1 MNINEYKSGPFTKQH
16 GYKSFSPNPINRE
29 WRINNPEINTL
40 LEEANLRLGELN
52 AFSTFVPDVDVFIRM
67 HIVKEATQS
76 SRIEGTRTRMDE
88 AVLEAKDISPELK
101 DDWQEVQN
109 YIEAM
114 SHSIKNLEKLPLSSR
129 VIKEAHKILLKGVR
143 RKNKLPGQF
152 RTSQNWIGGA
162 TINDAVFVPPHHTL
176 VPDCISD
183 FEKFL
188 NNAEIQVPHLIRI
201 GIAHY
206 QFEAIHP
213 FLDGNGRIGR
223 LLITL
228 YLITQKV

>member
-1 MNINEYKSGPFTKQH
+1 MNIREYKSGAFTKQH

-29 WRINNPEINTL
+29 WGINIPEINTL

-67 HIVKEATQS
+67 HIAKEATQS

-114 SHSIKNLEKLPLSSR
+114 NHSIKNLEKLPLSSR
-129 VIKEAHKILLKGVR
+129 LIKEAHKILLKGVKG
-143 RKNKLPGQF
+143 KNKLPGEF
-152 RTSQNWIGGA
+152 RTSQLPLP
-162 TINDAVFVPPHHTL
+162 IN
-176 VPDCISD
+176 
-183 FEKFL
+183 
-188 NNAEIQVPHLIRI
+188 
-201 GIAHY
+201 
-206 QFEAIHP
+206 
-213 FLDGNGRIGR
+213 GN
-223 LLITL
+223 
-228 YLITQKV
+228 